1 MERFKDGLRMA
12 LGDTQEGAGGAF
24 GLAVTLFPVLQGPN
38 AKLPVP
44 RKREGDGPRGIKFPN
59 GNISRGK
66 ARNFDEVPDQELF
79 GGFHDSL
86 RPFSRSGM
94 STIED
99 ATTLGEAIRQQR
111 RRLKVTQKDL
121 AMASGSGLR
130 FIVDLEKGK
139 PTCQLGK
146 ALEIVRVLGMKLEIH
161 GS

>member
-1 MERFKDGLRMA
+1 MK
-12 LGDTQEGAGGAF
+12 
-24 GLAVTLFPVLQGPN
+24 
-38 AKLPVP
+38 
-44 RKREGDGPRGIKFPN
+44 
-59 GNISRGK
+59 
-66 ARNFDEVPDQELF
+66 
-79 GGFHDSL
+79 
-86 RPFSRSGM
+86 
-94 STIED
+94 TIED
-99 ATTLGEAIRQQR
+99 ATTLGEAIRQER